1 MKKPGYV
8 IKVDKDTNEV
18 VVGDKQD
25 LFANVLYGNK
35 VNCMS
40 VPEFEDGMKLMAKI
54 RYNSPEVPCRVY
66 MTGEDEVRVVFDE
79 PQRAIT
85 PGQAV
90 VFYDGDI
97 VAGGLRSF
105 VQQMKICEF
114 YFILSSKKKVMLQ
127 YNVLY
132 IKHITGERGSM
143 LNFIRGFCM
152 ALADSVPGVS
162 GGTVAFLLGF
172 YDKFIM
178 SLDYLMSGT
187 KEERIEAIK
196 FLIRIGIGWVV
207 GMGAAVSVLASIFDD
222 RIYEISSLFLGLI
235 IFAIPMICK
244 EEKDSLKG
252 KYQNIIW
259 AVIGVVL
266 VAAITYFNPVSGKG
280 ISVSVEHLN
289 IALVV
294 YIFAVAMVAI
304 SAMVLPGISGS
315 TMLLIF
321 GLYVPVITALKEVM
335 HLHLSYFPVIVIFGL
350 GILTGIALVIKLIR
364 RALENHR
371 SAMIYFVI
379 GMMIGSLYAIVM
391 GPTTLE
397 NTKAAMTL
405 HTFHPVFFIIGIVI
419 VFGLE
424 KIKAIA
430 E

>member
-1 MKKPGYV
+1 
-8 IKVDKDTNEV
+8 
-18 VVGDKQD
+18 
-25 LFANVLYGNK
+25 
-35 VNCMS
+35 
-40 VPEFEDGMKLMAKI
+40 
-54 RYNSPEVPCRVY
+54 
-66 MTGEDEVRVVFDE
+66 
-79 PQRAIT
+79 
-85 PGQAV
+85 
-90 VFYDGDI
+90 
-97 VAGGLRSF
+97 
-105 VQQMKICEF
+105 
-114 YFILSSKKKVMLQ
+114 MLQ
-127 YNVLY
+127 YNELY

-178 SLDYLMSGT
+178 SLDHLMSGT

-294 YIFAVAMVAI
+294 YIFAVAMLAI

-321 GLYVPVITALKEVM
+321 GLGV
-335 HLHLSYFPVIVIFGL
+335 
-350 GILTGIALVIKLIR
+350 LTGIALVIKLIR

-397 NTKAAMTL
+397 NTKAAMTF

>member
-1 MKKPGYV
+1 
-8 IKVDKDTNEV
+8 
-18 VVGDKQD
+18 
-25 LFANVLYGNK
+25 
-35 VNCMS
+35 
-40 VPEFEDGMKLMAKI
+40 
-54 RYNSPEVPCRVY
+54 
-66 MTGEDEVRVVFDE
+66 
-79 PQRAIT
+79 
-85 PGQAV
+85 
-90 VFYDGDI
+90 
-97 VAGGLRSF
+97 
-105 VQQMKICEF
+105 
-114 YFILSSKKKVMLQ
+114 
-127 YNVLY
+127 
-132 IKHITGERGSM
+132 M

-321 GLYVPVITALKEVM
+321 GLYVPVI
-335 HLHLSYFPVIVIFGL
+335 FGL
-350 GILTGIALVIKLIR
+350 GVLTGIALVIKLIR

-424 KIKAIA
+424 KIKTIA

>member
-1 MKKPGYV
+1 
-8 IKVDKDTNEV
+8 
-18 VVGDKQD
+18 
-25 LFANVLYGNK
+25 
-35 VNCMS
+35 
-40 VPEFEDGMKLMAKI
+40 
-54 RYNSPEVPCRVY
+54 
-66 MTGEDEVRVVFDE
+66 
-79 PQRAIT
+79 
-85 PGQAV
+85 
-90 VFYDGDI
+90 
-97 VAGGLRSF
+97 
-105 VQQMKICEF
+105 
-114 YFILSSKKKVMLQ
+114 
-127 YNVLY
+127 
-132 IKHITGERGSM
+132 
-143 LNFIRGFCM
+143 
-152 ALADSVPGVS
+152 
-162 GGTVAFLLGF
+162 
-172 YDKFIM
+172 
-178 SLDYLMSGT
+178 
-187 KEERIEAIK
+187 
-196 FLIRIGIGWVV
+196 
-207 GMGAAVSVLASIFDD
+207 
-222 RIYEISSLFLGLI
+222 
-235 IFAIPMICK
+235 MICK

-315 TMLLIF
+315 TMLLILDYMSSDHSTQRSDASSSVLFPSHSDLWTWSF
-321 GLYVPVITALKEVM
+321 GRDHTRDQ
-335 HLHLSYFPVIVIFGL
+335 
-350 GILTGIALVIKLIR
+350 LIR

>member
-1 MKKPGYV
+1 
-8 IKVDKDTNEV
+8 
-18 VVGDKQD
+18 
-25 LFANVLYGNK
+25 
-35 VNCMS
+35 
-40 VPEFEDGMKLMAKI
+40 
-54 RYNSPEVPCRVY
+54 
-66 MTGEDEVRVVFDE
+66 
-79 PQRAIT
+79 
-85 PGQAV
+85 
-90 VFYDGDI
+90 
-97 VAGGLRSF
+97 
-105 VQQMKICEF
+105 
-114 YFILSSKKKVMLQ
+114 
-127 YNVLY
+127 
-132 IKHITGERGSM
+132 M

-280 ISVSVEHLN
+280 ISVSVERLN

-294 YIFAVAMVAI
+294 LRSSDGSNLSNGTSRDFRINNASDLWVICSSDHSTQRSDA
-304 SAMVLPGISGS
+304 SSSVLLPSHS
-315 TMLLIF
+315 DLWTWSF
-321 GLYVPVITALKEVM
+321 DRNRTRDQTDP
-335 HLHLSYFPVIVIFGL
+335 PC
-350 GILTGIALVIKLIR
+350 
-364 RALENHR
+364 
-371 SAMIYFVI
+371 I
-379 GMMIGSLYAIVM
+379 GE
-391 GPTTLE
+391 P
-397 NTKAAMTL
+397 
-405 HTFHPVFFIIGIVI
+405 
-419 VFGLE
+419 
-424 KIKAIA
+424 
-430 E
+430 

>member
-1 MKKPGYV
+1 
-8 IKVDKDTNEV
+8 
-18 VVGDKQD
+18 
-25 LFANVLYGNK
+25 
-35 VNCMS
+35 
-40 VPEFEDGMKLMAKI
+40 
-54 RYNSPEVPCRVY
+54 
-66 MTGEDEVRVVFDE
+66 
-79 PQRAIT
+79 
-85 PGQAV
+85 
-90 VFYDGDI
+90 
-97 VAGGLRSF
+97 
-105 VQQMKICEF
+105 
-114 YFILSSKKKVMLQ
+114 MLQ
-127 YNVLY
+127 YNELY

-178 SLDYLMSGT
+178 SLDHLMSGT

-350 GILTGIALVIKLIR
+350 GVLAGITLVIKLIR

-391 GPTTLE
+391 GPTTL
-397 NTKAAMTL
+397 
-405 HTFHPVFFIIGIVI
+405 
-419 VFGLE
+419 
-424 KIKAIA
+424 
-430 E
+430 

>member
-1 MKKPGYV
+1 
-8 IKVDKDTNEV
+8 
-18 VVGDKQD
+18 
-25 LFANVLYGNK
+25 
-35 VNCMS
+35 
-40 VPEFEDGMKLMAKI
+40 
-54 RYNSPEVPCRVY
+54 
-66 MTGEDEVRVVFDE
+66 
-79 PQRAIT
+79 
-85 PGQAV
+85 
-90 VFYDGDI
+90 
-97 VAGGLRSF
+97 
-105 VQQMKICEF
+105 
-114 YFILSSKKKVMLQ
+114 
-127 YNVLY
+127 
-132 IKHITGERGSM
+132 M

-321 GLYVPVITALKEVM
+321 GLYVPVI
-335 HLHLSYFPVIVIFGL
+335 
-350 GILTGIALVIKLIR
+350 KLIR

>member
-1 MKKPGYV
+1 
-8 IKVDKDTNEV
+8 
-18 VVGDKQD
+18 
-25 LFANVLYGNK
+25 
-35 VNCMS
+35 
-40 VPEFEDGMKLMAKI
+40 
-54 RYNSPEVPCRVY
+54 
-66 MTGEDEVRVVFDE
+66 
-79 PQRAIT
+79 
-85 PGQAV
+85 
-90 VFYDGDI
+90 
-97 VAGGLRSF
+97 
-105 VQQMKICEF
+105 
-114 YFILSSKKKVMLQ
+114 
-127 YNVLY
+127 
-132 IKHITGERGSM
+132 M

-315 TMLLIF
+315 TMLLW
-321 GLYVPVITALKEVM
+321 VICSSDHSTQ
-335 HLHLSYFPVIVIFGL
+335 
-350 GILTGIALVIKLIR
+350 
-364 RALENHR
+364 R
-371 SAMIYFVI
+371 SDASSFVLLPSHSDLWTWSFDRNRTRDQTDPPCI
-379 GMMIGSLYAIVM
+379 GE
-391 GPTTLE
+391 P
-397 NTKAAMTL
+397 
-405 HTFHPVFFIIGIVI
+405 
-419 VFGLE
+419 
-424 KIKAIA
+424 
-430 E
+430 

>member
-1 MKKPGYV
+1 
-8 IKVDKDTNEV
+8 
-18 VVGDKQD
+18 
-25 LFANVLYGNK
+25 
-35 VNCMS
+35 
-40 VPEFEDGMKLMAKI
+40 
-54 RYNSPEVPCRVY
+54 
-66 MTGEDEVRVVFDE
+66 
-79 PQRAIT
+79 
-85 PGQAV
+85 
-90 VFYDGDI
+90 
-97 VAGGLRSF
+97 
-105 VQQMKICEF
+105 
-114 YFILSSKKKVMLQ
+114 
-127 YNVLY
+127 
-132 IKHITGERGSM
+132 
-143 LNFIRGFCM
+143 M

-222 RIYEISSLFLGLI
+222 RIYEISSLFFGLI

-350 GILTGIALVIKLIR
+350 GVLAGITLVIKLIR